1 MAPHA
6 PPEDTRM
13 DRTARPAPRLAPLA
27 PSPDLGKEFAAYEKS
42 LGFVPNSVLIMQRR
56 PKLVRALAELAAA
69 VWDPE
74 SAVDRGFKRLLAH
87 FASRAAGCQYCMA
100 HTAGGALR
108 LGVSEAKLAALW
120 DYRTSPLYTEA
131 ERLALDFA
139 LAAAAVPNDVSDEL
153 FAAMRR
159 HWTDDQMVE
168 IVGVIAMFGFL
179 NRWNDTMATPLE
191 AEPVEIG
198 ERFLAQGGWDQ
209 SKHARAAGAP

>member
-1 MAPHA
+1 
-6 PPEDTRM
+6 M
-13 DRTARPAPRLAPLA
+13 DRTARPAPRLAPL
-27 PSPDLGKEFAAYEKS
+27 PPDATLGKEFAAYEKS

-74 SAVDRGFKRLLAH
+74 STVDRGFKRLLAH

-108 LGVSEAKLAALW
+108 LGVTEAKLAALW
-120 DYRTSPLYTEA
+120 DYRTSPLYSEA

-139 LAAAAVPNDVSDEL
+139 LAAAAVPNEVSDEL
-153 FAAMRR
+153 FGAMRE
-159 HWTDDQMVE
+159 HWTEDQMVE
-168 IVGVIAMFGFL
+168 IVGVISLFGFL

-191 AEPVEIG
+191 AEPVEVG
-198 ERFLAQGGWDQ
+198 ERFLAKGGWNHA
-209 SKHARAAGAP
+209 KHVRATGTP

>member
-1 MAPHA
+1 
-6 PPEDTRM
+6 M
-13 DRTARPAPRLAPLA
+13 DQRARPAPRLAPLA
-27 PSPDLGKEFAAYEKS
+27 PAPALKNEFAAYEKS

-56 PKLVRALAELAAA
+56 PKLVQALAQLAAA

-74 SAVDRGFKRLLAH
+74 STVDRGFKRLLAH

-120 DYRTSPLYTEA
+120 EYRTSPLYSEA

-139 LAAAAVPNDVSDEL
+139 LAAAAVPSDVTDEL
-153 FAAMRR
+153 FAAMRA

-168 IVGVIAMFGFL
+168 IVGVISLFGFL

-191 AEPVEIG
+191 AEPIEVG
-198 ERFLAQGGWDQ
+198 ERFLAKGGWTYE
-209 SKHARAAGAP
+209 KHARAIGRAD